1 MEHSLVPRAGRPG
14 CCAQRFC
21 WRLFLFFLASLV
33 LQEQLLHDP
42 THPYTCPPPALLPP
56 SARGFPG
63 EEQEERG
70 WEGELPESH
79 WFPHLS
85 TWQLVE
91 TRRVVS
97 LGEAAL
103 SRRSPKDSRP
113 ALGNGAGAGLLEI

>member
-1 MEHSLVPRAGRPG
+1 MEHSLVPRAGGHQAASRQ
-14 CCAQRFC
+14 A
-21 WRLFLFFLASLV
+21 RLLCSALLLAPFFFFLASLV

-42 THPYTCPPPALLPP
+42 THP
-56 SARGFPG
+56 RGFPG

-79 WFPHLS
+79 WFP
-85 TWQLVE
+85 LVE
-91 TRRVVS
+91 IRRVVS

>member
-1 MEHSLVPRAGRPG
+1 MIPLIPTPGR
-14 CCAQRFC
+14 
-21 WRLFLFFLASLV
+21 
-33 LQEQLLHDP
+33 
-42 THPYTCPPPALLPP
+42 LPP
-56 SARGFPG
+56 YSLPAPGGFPG

-113 ALGNGAGAGLLEI
+113 GLGEWRGGWFVRNMMCVEEGGGFWVGVVRGQSLVWRFWVD

>member
-1 MEHSLVPRAGRPG
+1 MEDSLVPRAGGHQAASRQ
-14 CCAQRFC
+14 A
-21 WRLFLFFLASLV
+21 RLLCSALLLAPFFFFLASLV

-42 THPYTCPPPALLPP
+42 THP
-56 SARGFPG
+56 RGFPG

-91 TRRVVS
+91 IRRVVS